1 MLWSTHLE
9 AQKGFSTVIFN
20 IEHTSHFFM
29 ISDGPTVPK
38 VINCTLRCSP
48 HLYRDTIDCG
58 WTSKW
63 ENGRIFVAKKRKCAQ
78 VGMAQTKVART
89 IEVPRTIKFG

>member
-63 ENGRIFVAKKRKCAQ
+63 ENGRIFVAQKKKICPGRYGANKGC
-78 VGMAQTKVART
+78 KND
-89 IEVPRTIKFG
+89 